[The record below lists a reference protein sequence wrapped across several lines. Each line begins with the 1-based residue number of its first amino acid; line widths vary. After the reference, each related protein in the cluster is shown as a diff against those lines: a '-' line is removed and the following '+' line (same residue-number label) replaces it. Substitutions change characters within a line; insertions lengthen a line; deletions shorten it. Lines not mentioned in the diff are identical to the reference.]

1 MMNRD
6 KVINDYFEWL
16 VAIVSKNRFDT
27 NVSYRKL
34 LMYLHT
40 IKFRWTIEDDS
51 NRANDGISLRW
62 RFAQGTG
69 RERYYEEI
77 SECLSGPCSVLE
89 MLIALAVRC
98 EETIMDDPSYGNR
111 TAQWFWKM
119 INNLGLSGMYNN
131 NFDKKIVSIVIEK
144 FLNREYAPDGQG
156 GLFMIRNSQEDLR
169 TVPIWRQLCWYLDN
183 FS

>member
-1 MMNRD
+1 MNRE

-16 VAIVSKNRFDT
+16 VAIVSKNRFDR

-40 IKFRWTIEDDS
+40 VKFKWIIEDDL

-62 RFAQGTG
+62 RFVQDIGK
-69 RERYYEEI
+69 ERYYEAI
-77 SECLSGPCSVLE
+77 NECLSGQCSVLE

-98 EETIMDDPSYGNR
+98 EETIMDDPNYGNR

-119 INNLGLSGMYNN
+119 INNLGFSGMYND
-131 NFDKKIVSIVIEK
+131 NFDKKIVSVVIEK
-144 FLNREYAPDGQG
+144 FLNREYAPDGRG
-156 GLFMIRNSQEDLR
+156 GLFIIRNYQEDLR
-169 TVPIWRQLCWYLDN
+169 TVPIWKQLCWYLDI